1 MPLVVTYLL
10 RAKCG
15 VSHTTK
21 RETNVATQMTFL
33 KFCNEYLRLPDEDSK
48 RFFENYRKLTEK
60 DKVDLTERARI
71 ELDIEIVAP
80 TV

>member
-1 MPLVVTYLL
+1 
-10 RAKCG
+10 
-15 VSHTTK
+15 
-21 RETNVATQMTFL
+21 MTFL